1 MVSRKFA
8 HLSNVLV
15 YIWLTINRLAMMNIG
30 FIMGHPILPNTY
42 ELGQNFSVHYFPPPL
57 YSFSESSFVLS
68 VHIEKVFKRCFPG
81 AILEFFGGFCVES
94 LKTSQDTQKRQ
105 TTNRLLS
112 LMWLMSERM
121 TRIIGI
127 LFTMEKMFKILI
139 GQKWRKR
146 CENSI
151 LKIITRFT
159 KTSETAEGTK
169 ANLFNMFEWPATL
182 IGINDDFTI
191 NKIPGGVLLQSE
203 ETSKRLGL
211 LNRQYPDQ

>member
-1 MVSRKFA
+1 
-8 HLSNVLV
+8 
-15 YIWLTINRLAMMNIG
+15 
-30 FIMGHPILPNTY
+30 MGHLILPNAH
-42 ELGQNFSVHYFPPPL
+42 ELGQNFSVHYFPPL
-57 YSFSESSFVLS
+57 CILLNQALFYLN
-68 VHIEKVFKRCFPG
+68 VHIEKVFKSYFPG
-81 AILEFFGGFCVES
+81 AKLEFFVGFCVES

-112 LMWLMSERM
+112 LMWLMSERK

-127 LFTMEKMFKILI
+127 LFTMEKIFKILI

-146 CENSI
+146 CEHSI

-159 KTSETAEGTK
+159 KTSETTEGTK
-169 ANLFNMFEWPATL
+169 ANLFNMFDWPATL

-191 NKIPGGVLLQSE
+191 NKIPGGVILQSE
-203 ETSKRLGL
+203 ERTSKRLGL

>member
-1 MVSRKFA
+1 
-8 HLSNVLV
+8 
-15 YIWLTINRLAMMNIG
+15 
-30 FIMGHPILPNTY
+30 MGHLILPNAH
-42 ELGQNFSVHYFPPPL
+42 ELGQNFSLHYFPPPL
-57 YSFSESSFVLS
+57 YSSESSFVLS
-68 VHIEKVFKRCFPG
+68 ECAYWKSFQKLFPG
-81 AILEFFGGFCVES
+81 AKLEFFVGFCVES

-112 LMWLMSERM
+112 LMWLMSERK

-127 LFTMEKMFKILI
+127 LFTMEKIFKILI

-146 CENSI
+146 CEHSI

-159 KTSETAEGTK
+159 KTSETTEGTK
-169 ANLFNMFEWPATL
+169 ANLFNMFDWPATL

-191 NKIPGGVLLQSE
+191 NKIPGGVILQSE
-203 ETSKRLGL
+203 ERTSKRLGL